1 MHLHPLRSEYI
12 VVGYQGGQFLI
23 IDLSLLDKHKML
35 KAKKIVKDHHKG
47 SPIVSIKFCDWI
59 RERLENTEES
69 KGDNSNANLD
79 AQAWMIASVDLEGKV
94 VISCIRTILG
104 ILKASKFVILDP
116 TKQQDNFTD
125 QDRFEVIESHF
136 HKVQFPQ
143 GESNDN

>member
-1 MHLHPLRSEYI
+1 MHQKRKELPL
-12 VVGYQGGQFLI
+12 
-23 IDLSLLDKHKML
+23 
-35 KAKKIVKDHHKG
+35 
-47 SPIVSIKFCDWI
+47 VSIKFCDWI

-69 KGDNSNANLD
+69 KGDNNTTNLD

-125 QDRFEVIESHF
+125 LNRFEVIESHF
-136 HKVQFPQ
+136 HKVQFP
-143 GESNDN
+143 